1 MKLKEL
7 SRLMKIKKKTQKIKK
22 VVLHRGFKLYELLEI
37 YTDQINKLRT
47 RWKEKVKNLSK
58 KLKILNI

>member
-1 MKLKEL
+1 MMKLKEL

-47 RWKEKVKNLSK
+47 R
-58 KLKILNI
+58 

>member
-22 VVLHRGFKLYELLEI
+22 VVLHRGFKLYALLEI

-47 RWKEKVKNLSK
+47 R
-58 KLKILNI
+58 

>member
-1 MKLKEL
+1 
-7 SRLMKIKKKTQKIKK
+7 MKIKKKTQKIKK
-22 VVLHRGFKLYELLEI
+22 VVLHRGFKLYALLEI
-37 YTDQINKLRT
+37 YTDQISKLRT